1 MVGGVGSVLVSR
13 NGMSVLSM
21 VLFLLRMILLAFT
34 VPVFSVSD
42 RVAFMR
48 MNFDSLVLALN
59 GSAMDVYA
67 LLLFPF

>member
-1 MVGGVGSVLVSR
+1 
-13 NGMSVLSM
+13 
-21 VLFLLRMILLAFT
+21 MILLAFT